1 MRDERGA
8 SLIVLLLALV
18 IVALSLW
25 LIISRTAENSVGALA
40 GAGAPL
46 DETKRQRTIADMQ
59 AIGRANALMKADT
72 GSYAASLTD
81 LEAGGYLVKVPAID
95 GWGSPWTYTAATGS
109 FTLTSLGA
117 DASPGPVPP
126 TPWIG
131 GSHACDLIMTNGQL
145 VQAPTA
151 R

>member
-8 SLIVLLLALV
+8 SLIALLLALV
-18 IVALSLW
+18 IAFLALW
-25 LIISRTAENSVGALA
+25 LIISKTAENSVGALA

-59 AIGRANALMKADT
+59 AIGRANALMRADT
-72 GSYAASLTD
+72 GSYAGSLDD

-95 GWGSPWTYTAATGS
+95 GWGNPWIYTSGNGS

-117 DASPGPVPP
+117 DGDAGPVPP
-126 TPWIG
+126 TPWTG
-131 GSHACDLIMTNGQL
+131 GSHACDLTMTNGQL
-145 VQAPTA
+145 VQAPME